1 MNGFQVQESW
11 DDSAEA
17 KGRPSFGQL
26 ALGLVPPRSRPAA
39 PVQRFASC
47 REDCTTD
54 CGHCKGAGRPAPM
67 LPYRPGRR
75 THHIASADLVPPSAH
90 PTNTGEFHDPDTGV
104 YYVVSG
110 TAGLIEVSVPAQARK
125 VSSQAGLATFVQT
138 SPTEVDGDAMYAACW
153 CDDGR
158 HTEADSTAWRSTRER
173 AERDQLQALG
183 PESHLIR
190 QTQITEVIA

>member
-17 KGRPSFGQL
+17 KGHLSFGQL
-26 ALGLVPPRSRPAA
+26 ALGLVPPPRSPA
-39 PVQRFASC
+39 PVRRFASC

-75 THHIASADLVPPSAH
+75 THHVASTDLVPPSARR
-90 PTNTGEFHDPDTGV
+90 TTTGEFHDPESGV

-110 TAGLIEVSVPAQARK
+110 TAGLIEINIPAQARK
-125 VSSQAGLATFVQT
+125 VSSPAGLGTFVQT
-138 SPTEVDGDAMYAACW
+138 ALTDVDGDVMYAACW
-153 CDDGR
+153 CDDDA
-158 HTEADSTAWRSTRER
+158 HTPADLIEWREEADR
-173 AERDQLQALG
+173 
-183 PESHLIR
+183 
-190 QTQITEVIA
+190 